1 VPARQGEFNEF
12 NVDRLRPYAR
22 RPAHLDGEPDPLAPV
37 VGPGVDGVPE
47 HEVAELL
54 KFKMRRRPGATAGPT
69 SSVTSWCRGGGPRT
83 GRDASGT
90 SRILAGGRR
99 PTPGR
104 RAVRG
109 TADSLLDS
117 AAASSGYGARW
128 PGVLLSPARRL
139 GRRGCS
145 TAARGNVRRARAA
158 PGPGVTVTH

>member
-90 SRILAGGRR
+90 SGTSRILAGGRR

-104 RAVRG
+104 RARHGGLAARLRRG
-109 TADSLLDS
+109 LLRLRRP
-117 AAASSGYGARW
+117 RW
-128 PGVLLSPARRL
+128 PGPGVLRLLSRSPARRR
-139 GRRGCS
+139 RRGCS
-145 TAARGNVRRARAA
+145 NLSAA
-158 PGPGVTVTH
+158 PGPGVTVTP